1 MTAAGAKRLADRA
14 AQLRADADAQARA
27 AMLVWGGRWRPATD
41 DERHRFGELEQRD
54 ERRVRIMPGGQTYVY
69 RRDAWRRWIGDRE
82 PTA

>member
-14 AQLRADADAQARA
+14 AQLRAE
-27 AMLVWGGRWRPATD
+27 TD